1 MGEKE
6 ILRALSVGED
16 SDWEFKSA
24 RGGIPGSLWET
35 YSGMC
40 NTDGGTI
47 LLGITQHGDVFT
59 VDGLDDPAKIRKA
72 FWDTINNRGKVC
84 ANLLADEQVKVEEVA
99 GKKVVVVH
107 VPRASRRHR
116 PVYVGQNPLEGT
128 YRRNFEGDYKCRPDE
143 VGRMLADQS
152 EEALDSRIVEGFG
165 TADLDPASVQ
175 QYRQRFSA
183 RSPGHPWLAEEE
195 SSFLEKLGAWR
206 KDRLMP
212 RRG

>member
-1 MGEKE
+1 MTVGEKE

-72 FWDTINNRGKVC
+72 FWDTINNRGKV
-84 ANLLADEQVKVEEVA
+84 
-99 GKKVVVVH
+99 
-107 VPRASRRHR
+107 
-116 PVYVGQNPLEGT
+116 
-128 YRRNFEGDYKCRPDE
+128 
-143 VGRMLADQS
+143 
-152 EEALDSRIVEGFG
+152 
-165 TADLDPASVQ
+165 
-175 QYRQRFSA
+175 
-183 RSPGHPWLAEEE
+183 
-195 SSFLEKLGAWR
+195 
-206 KDRLMP
+206 
-212 RRG
+212 